1 MHYRH
6 NSARSG
12 IAGGLVLVAIGVLLL
27 LHQNGILRFSDIWK
41 LWPLALVAGGVVRL
55 TQPGSNSQ
63 FMGGI
68 LVVLGLIL
76 EAAEFHVIPYSVWA
90 LWPLAIIAAGLML
103 LWQSLQPKE
112 ENPNPQ
118 WTKIESKG
126 PAIDNFAIFGGGE
139 RRFST
144 ADFERADLLA
154 LFGGY
159 KLDLRKAGMKGS
171 SAIIDATAIFG
182 GIEIVVPEHWNVT
195 VRGVGIFGGYGD
207 ESRHPSNAE
216 AAPELI
222 VQGVA
227 IFGGV
232 AIKN

>member
-1 MHYRH
+1 MYHRH
-6 NSARSG
+6 SSARSG
-12 IAGGLVLVAIGVLLL
+12 VAGGLVLVAVGVLLL

-63 FMGGI
+63 FMGGV
-68 LVVLGLIL
+68 LVVLGLVL
-76 EAAEFHVIPYSVWA
+76 EAAEFHVIPYSVWS
-90 LWPLAIIAAGLML
+90 LWPLGIIAAGLML
-103 LWQSLQPKE
+103 LWQSLQPKN
-112 ENPNPQ
+112 ENPE
-118 WTKIESKG
+118 WIKADSKG
-126 PAIDNFAIFGGGE
+126 PAVDNFAIFGGGE
-139 RRFST
+139 RRIST
-144 ADFERADLLA
+144 ADFVRADLLT

-159 KLDLRKAGMKGS
+159 KLDLRKAGMKGT
-171 SAIIDATAIFG
+171 SAVIDATAIFG
-182 GIEIVVPEHWNVT
+182 GVEIIVPEHWNVI

-207 ESRHPSNAE
+207 ESRHPSNSE
-216 AAPELI
+216 TAPELI